1 MKIYLRNLGFSLVIF
16 GIILGLFDFF
26 LDNYMALVIVGLIS
40 IIISRLIKNY

>member
-16 GIILGLFDFF
+16 GTILGLFDFF